1 MEYDGDIEADIM
13 ATFEISY
20 ESFGSTV
27 MQELVKDGKNVTV
40 NKENRE
46 VGICGFLFWSSESYH
61 LWKIP
66 FNQIKRFGSILYFY
80 IVVPNESSVSRL
92 L

>member
-61 LWKIP
+61 
-66 FNQIKRFGSILYFY
+66 S
-80 IVVPNESSVSRL
+80 
-92 L
+92 

>member
-1 MEYDGDIEADIM
+1 M

-20 ESFGSTV
+20 ESFGLTV
-27 MQELVKDGKNVTV
+27 MHELVKDGKNVTV

-61 LWKIP
+61 L
-66 FNQIKRFGSILYFY
+66 
-80 IVVPNESSVSRL
+80 
-92 L
+92 

>member
-1 MEYDGDIEADIM
+1 M

-61 LWKIP
+61 L
-66 FNQIKRFGSILYFY
+66 
-80 IVVPNESSVSRL
+80 
-92 L
+92 